1 MKSLVSDLIQSE
13 RKRCVRTPQVEAADF
28 LLDHRR
34 YDASVNLELGCTE
47 TETGLDQL
55 LLFDHMARTCCQPQM
70 GPCPVRTARDLVR
83 RATVCVNEYTPGSIG
98 HARLELILALQLRK
112 SKSAQV
118 VLLARVRYESQRLT
132 VRHRGRIAL

>member
-55 LLFDHMARTCCQPQM
+55 LLFDHMARTWCQPQM

-83 RATVCVNEYTPGSIG
+83 QRNGVRERV
-98 HARLELILALQLRK
+98 HARVDRARE
-112 SKSAQV
+112 
-118 VLLARVRYESQRLT
+118 ARVDIGT
-132 VRHRGRIAL
+132 AVA